1 MKLGGTSM
9 AKSGTRIAAIA
20 AFVVTI
26 AACGGSNT
34 PAPQTD
40 VGITSTEI
48 LLGNTNA
55 LSGAAAAYGTISN
68 AANAY
73 FTYVNNNGGING
85 GKFAIKILAAAYSPA
100 STASL
105 TKQRVEQDKVFA
117 IFGGLGTQP

>member
-1 MKLGGTSM
+1 MERGQAKGIQTGRLFKYIFMKLGGSSM
-9 AKSGTRIAAIA
+9 PKRGTRIAAIA

-26 AACGGSNT
+26 AACGGSNP
-34 PAPQTD
+34 PAAQTD

-73 FTYVNNNGGING
+73 FTYVNNNGGVKGRKVNL
-85 GKFAIKILAAAYSPA
+85 KIPDAGHTPPN
-100 STASL
+100 TA
-105 TKQRVEQDKVFA
+105 
-117 IFGGLGTQP
+117 QP